1 MSVSPQE
8 NRMRSTVARLFSAEA
23 GVTAVE
29 YGLLIGL
36 IAIVMIAALSALGTA
51 ISTTLSTI
59 AMSL

>member
-1 MSVSPQE
+1 
-8 NRMRSTVARLFSAEA
+8 MRSTFTRLFNEEA

-36 IAIVMIAALSALGTA
+36 IAIVIIVALSALGTA

-59 AMSL
+59 ATSL